1 MADKDKGKDKD
12 KSKAKGKG
20 KAKKAESEKTKSST
34 PDETLRKSKYTLAE
48 DLPPDARTTGETPVI
63 DLDAARKEKEQES
76 GSFLDSTFGSALR
89 DAFRAYV
96 LEYVVPDGQ
105 KSGTVNVN
113 LDRDF
118 VKEHGGK
125 IVSSVVKSVTQS
137 VIPEKLNLAIPSKKV
152 DDAEGE
158 DKRKADGASAE
169 QKDDTGGEGPEV
181 NVAVNFDVVSV
192 VKDLLGSLGTVI
204 SSKRGSSEEET
215 SDEDEDNED

>member
-12 KSKAKGKG
+12 KTKGKDKD
-20 KAKKAESEKTKSST
+20 KAKKPDSKKTNAST
-34 PDETLRKSKYTLAE
+34 PDETLKKSKYTLAE
-48 DLPPDARTTGETPVI
+48 DLPPDARTTGEAPVI
-63 DLDAARKEKEQES
+63 DLKAARQKKEEES

-89 DAFRAYV
+89 DAFREYV
-96 LEYVVPDGQ
+96 LEHVVPDGQ

-125 IVSSVVKSVTQS
+125 IVSSLIRSVTQS
-137 VIPEKLNLAIPSKKV
+137 VIPEKLNLAIPSKKGEE
-152 DDAEGE
+152 AEGAPVE
-158 DKRKADGASAE
+158 GKEGTA
-169 QKDDTGGEGPEV
+169 TEGPEV

-204 SSKRGSSEEET
+204 SSKRGSSEEAD
-215 SDEDEDNED
+215 DEVDEEDDD

>member
-1 MADKDKGKDKD
+1 MADKDKDKDKD
-12 KSKAKGKG
+12 KGKSKDKG
-20 KAKKAESEKTKSST
+20 KARKADSKKTT
-34 PDETLRKSKYTLAE
+34 PDETLKKSKYKLAE
-48 DLPPDARTTGETPVI
+48 DLPPDARTTGEAPVI
-63 DLDAARKEKEQES
+63 DLDAARQEKEEEG

-125 IVSSVVKSVTQS
+125 IISSVVRSVTQS
-137 VIPEKLNLAIPSKKV
+137 VIPEKLQMAIPTKKSEAV
-152 DDAEGE
+152 EGDDSESTDDAPAAAKEG
-158 DKRKADGASAE
+158 ADA
-169 QKDDTGGEGPEV
+169 DGPEV

-192 VKDLLGSLGTVI
+192 VKDLFSSLGSVVA
-204 SSKRGSSEEET
+204 SKRGSSEDEPDDDT
-215 SDEDEDNED
+215 DEDEQD